1 MPSSGVSYSRLPSK
15 PSLVDGGGLCHLLLS
30 TWFMHRNLARNRNMY
45 LLFRSSL
52 LHGSQGIA
60 NHRCEKGKPLHVSH
74 PNINTNPL
82 PQRVGRHTFDDE
94 EEATLNKDGHRL
106 FLILFYGT
114 LDRNMCSMSTRT
126 STTHLSTPHEFQCIP
141 VRLAGFDNKRYHLVR
156 NHPR

>member
-1 MPSSGVSYSRLPSK
+1 MVAVSATYFC
-15 PSLVDGGGLCHLLLS
+15 LVGLCIGILPGIETCTYYS
-30 TWFMHRNLARNRNMY
+30 VPPYCMAARA
-45 LLFRSSL
+45 LP
-52 LHGSQGIA
+52 IIC
-60 NHRCEKGKPLHVSH
+60 CEKGKPLHVSH
-74 PNINTNPL
+74 PNISTNPL

-141 VRLAGFDNKRYHLVR
+141 VRLAGFDNKRYHLAR
-156 NHPR
+156 NHPH